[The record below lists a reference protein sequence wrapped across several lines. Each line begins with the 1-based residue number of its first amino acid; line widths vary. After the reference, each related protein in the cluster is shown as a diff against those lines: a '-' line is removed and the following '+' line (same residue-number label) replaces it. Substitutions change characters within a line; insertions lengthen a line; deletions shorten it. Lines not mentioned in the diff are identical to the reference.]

1 MYLQGHACTWCH
13 APFITGLPAS
23 VEVYSGGAYRP
34 PSPVVSLKKKVAN
47 DPVLSHKDGRHRQP
61 ARAGIQPP
69 AENFGLNWMLLLAWV
84 KQGTMGDQAT
94 VSPFSG
100 LMRRRP

>member
-1 MYLQGHACTWCH
+1 M
-13 APFITGLPAS
+13 
-23 VEVYSGGAYRP
+23 
-34 PSPVVSLKKKVAN
+34 VAN
-47 DPVLSHKDGRHRQP
+47 DPGLSHKDGRHRQP